1 MHSAANCIITNLN
14 IEDQREHEG
23 STSIKFTMFP
33 RKAVSFELLNRPYL
47 MDEQL
52 HPNTTH
58 YSFKEAITLLNTT
71 LKLLYQCTPAMA

>member
-1 MHSAANCIITNLN
+1 MSAGYLCIARQTAGIITNLN
-14 IEDQREHEG
+14 TEDQREHEG

-33 RKAVSFELLNRPYL
+33 RKTVSFELLNRPYL

-58 YSFKEAITLLNTT
+58 
-71 LKLLYQCTPAMA
+71 